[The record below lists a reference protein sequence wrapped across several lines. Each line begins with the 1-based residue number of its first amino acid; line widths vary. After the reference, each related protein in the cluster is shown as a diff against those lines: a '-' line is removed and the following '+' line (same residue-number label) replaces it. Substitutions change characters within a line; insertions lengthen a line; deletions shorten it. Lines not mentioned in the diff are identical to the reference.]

1 MSSGTPFALA
11 WFPPEWMRAMPSD
24 LSLPKARAWT
34 LCACSLL
41 PFAAGAQSVSPI
53 ATDRPDF
60 VESSRTVGLGRWQVE
75 TSVAFDRDNEDG
87 VRAEAFATPTLL
99 RIGLGEH
106 WEARFETD
114 GWIDARVRAAAV
126 REGSDGFADIAV
138 GLKYALPEPTG
149 AGPAQA
155 WLFHLDLPSGDRAFR
170 GEGVRPSLRWVGEWS
185 LSETW
190 SLGVMPGV
198 ILDDDG
204 DDDYAAGIFGV
215 VVGRAW
221 SPTFRS
227 FAELALPQIA
237 SSEHG
242 GTEAYLDLGSAW
254 LLSPDLQLD
263 TAIALGLNDRSVD
276 SAITVGVSVRW
287 P

>member
-1 MSSGTPFALA
+1 MYPKPMLLAVLALA
-11 WFPPEWMRAMPSD
+11 
-24 LSLPKARAWT
+24 
-34 LCACSLL
+34 
-41 PFAAGAQSVSPI
+41 AASAAPRSANAQSIDPI

-60 VESSRTVGLGRWQVE
+60 VESSRTVGAGRWQVE
-75 TSVAFDRDNEDG
+75 SSVAFERDDEDG
-87 VRAEAFATPTLL
+87 FRAEAFSTPTLL
-99 RIGLGEH
+99 RIGLGDH

-114 GWIDARVRAAAV
+114 GWIDARLRGGGTRVSV
-126 REGSDGFADIAV
+126 DGAADIAV

-149 AGPAQA
+149 SGPAQA
-155 WLFHLDLPSGDRAFR
+155 WLFHLDLPTGNSAFR

-185 LSETW
+185 LTDAW

-204 DDDYAAGIFGV
+204 EDDFLAGIFGV

-227 FAELALPQIA
+227 FAEVALPQIVGTDN
-237 SSEHG
+237 G
-242 GTEAYLDLGSAW
+242 GTEAYLNLGSAW
-254 LLSPDLQLD
+254 LLGSDAQLD
-263 TAIALGLNDRSVD
+263 AAVSAGLNQRSVD
-276 SAITVGVSVRW
+276 AAATVGFSVRW

>member
-1 MSSGTPFALA
+1 MAPTPKLCGVLALA
-11 WFPPEWMRAMPSD
+11 ACAAVSISPPAV
-24 LSLPKARAWT
+24 
-34 LCACSLL
+34 
-41 PFAAGAQSVSPI
+41 AQTVEPL

-60 VESSRTVGLGRWQVE
+60 VESSRTVGAGRWQVE
-75 TSVAFDRDNEDG
+75 TSIAFERDSESG

-99 RIGLGEH
+99 RIGLSER

-114 GWIDARVRAAAV
+114 GWIDARLRAG
-126 REGSDGFADIAV
+126 GSRADTSGVADLAI
-138 GLKYALPEPTG
+138 GLKHALAEPAG

-155 WLFHLDLPSGDRAFR
+155 WLLHFDLPSGDRDFR
-170 GEGVRPSLRWVGEWS
+170 GEGVRPSLRWVGEWA
-185 LSETW
+185 LSEAW

-204 DDDYAAGIFGV
+204 EDDYVAGIFGI

-221 SPTFRS
+221 SPSFRS
-227 FAELALPQIA
+227 FAELALPQIV
-237 SSEHG
+237 STEHG

-263 TAIALGLNDRSVD
+263 SAISLGLNDRSVD
-276 SAITVGVSVRW
+276 AAITVGLSARW
-287 P
+287 R

>member
-1 MSSGTPFALA
+1 
-11 WFPPEWMRAMPSD
+11 MRS
-24 LSLPKARAWT
+24 
-34 LCACSLL
+34 SLL
-41 PFAAGAQSVSPI
+41 SSLARGCALCVCGLPPMAAHAQPASPI

-60 VESSRTVGLGRWQVE
+60 VESSRSVGSGRWQVE
-75 TSVAFDRDNEDG
+75 TSVAFERDSEDG
-87 VRAEAFATPTLL
+87 VRAEVFATPTLL
-99 RIGLGEH
+99 RIGLGER

-114 GWIDARVRAAAV
+114 GWLDARVRAAPFRA
-126 REGSDGFADIAV
+126 DQQGFADLAL
-138 GLKYALPEPTG
+138 GLKYALPEPAG

-185 LSETW
+185 LSEDW
-190 SLGVMPGV
+190 SLGLMPGV
-198 ILDDDG
+198 LLDDDG
-204 DDDYAAGIFGV
+204 DENYTAGIFGV

-221 SPTFRS
+221 SPRFRS

-242 GTEAYLDLGSAW
+242 GTEAYLDLGAAW

-263 TAIALGLNDRSVD
+263 SAIALGLNDRSVD
-276 SAITVGVSVRW
+276 SAITVGLSARW